1 MQRDDRSEETYYA
14 ISDPCSDELVG
25 QFVVVSDAEVED
37 RPVGVAVAVGTL
49 ATSHAEVPLFYLV
62 IHGRELPGMWARR
75 GRDFLRGKPRPAGE
89 GPDGYREIRRMI
101 AASSAR

>member
-1 MQRDDRSEETYYA
+1 MKRGDRPGETYYA
-14 ISDPCSDELVG
+14 ISDPCDDELVG

-49 ATSHAEVPLFYLV
+49 QTSHSEVPLYYLV
-62 IHGRELPGMWARR
+62 VHGRELPGMWARR
-75 GRDFLRGKPRPAGE
+75 GRDFLRGGARPTGE
-89 GPDGYREIRRMI
+89 EPNGYREIRRMF